1 MKTPTVVLDTNVL
14 VSALR
19 SRKGASFR
27 ILSAIG
33 KSKFH
38 LCLSVPLVLEYEE
51 VLLREI
57 DQLMANEQ
65 DVQDLIDFLCS
76 VGQHQKIYFLWR
88 PYLRDLEDE
97 FVLELA
103 VAGDCDYIV
112 TFNRQ
117 DFAGAEAFGIQ
128 VLNPRELLSV
138 IGELS

>member
-1 MKTPTVVLDTNVL
+1 MVVLDTNVI

-27 ILSAIG
+27 ILSLIG
-33 KSKFH
+33 ESKFH
-38 LCLSVPLVLEYEE
+38 TCLSVPLVLENEE

-57 DQLMANEQ
+57 DRLMVDEQ

-76 VGQHQKIYFLWR
+76 MGQHQNIYFLWR
-88 PYLRDLEDE
+88 PYLRDLEDD

-103 VAGDCDYIV
+103 VAAECDYVV
-112 TFNRQ
+112 TFNRR
-117 DFAGAEAFGIQ
+117 DFVGTEAFGIQ
-128 VLNPRELLSV
+128 VLSPRELLAV